1 MTWDVEYTDEFGD
14 WWESLSADEQES
26 VAVSVRLLEERCP
39 SLGFPH
45 SRGINGSRHGH
56 MRELRTQHVGR
67 LYRLAKGRPE
77 AQLTDVPSERSER
90 LEPIVRQPS
99 RTPEMMPAPSI
110 TGEVHGVSVLARKVI
125 CAVHIL

>member
-1 MTWDVEYTDEFGD
+1 MAWDVEYTDEFGD

-26 VAVSVRLLEERCP
+26 VAVSVRLLEERGP

-67 LYRLAKGRPE
+67 PYRLAKGRPE

-99 RTPEMMPAPSI
+99 RTQKLMPAPSMA
-110 TGEVHGVSVLARKVI
+110 GGAHGVSVLARKVI
-125 CAVHIL
+125 CDVRIT